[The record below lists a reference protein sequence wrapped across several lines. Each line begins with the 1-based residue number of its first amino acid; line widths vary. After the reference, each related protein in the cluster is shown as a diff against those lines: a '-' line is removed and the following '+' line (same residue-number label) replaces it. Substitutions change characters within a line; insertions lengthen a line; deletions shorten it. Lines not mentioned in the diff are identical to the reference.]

1 MYFVDAL
8 GRPPEAYEHDMKLWW
23 PHDEILISS
32 LMLYR
37 DTGKEEYLDWF
48 YTTLDYC
55 KAHFAD
61 SEYGEWYGYLATGC
75 PPSRRPRAQHS
86 KGRSICRACSS

>member
-1 MYFVDAL
+1 
-8 GRPPEAYEHDMKLWW
+8 MKLWW
-23 PHDEILISS
+23 PHDEVLISS
-32 LMLYR
+32 LMLYK

-61 SEYGEWYGYLATGC
+61 SEYG
-75 PPSRRPRAQHS
+75 
-86 KGRSICRACSS
+86 